1 MRNIVIA
8 AAFLFASQFISAQNN
23 SDKVKVFL
31 DCTQSG
37 LCDFDFV
44 RTEIKAVDFVR
55 DRFVA
60 DVHVLVNTQRSS
72 TGGTQAEVDFMG
84 NKRFQGQS
92 DTLVYF
98 NDPTA
103 TEDEQRKKLVQYLK
117 LGLTRFVAKTSYA
130 GMLKLDFG
138 ASSTKDSAS
147 TPTLA

>member
-1 MRNIVIA
+1 MRKMVIVA
-8 AAFLFASQFISAQNN
+8 VCLLASTFMSAQNN

-31 DCTQSG
+31 DCTQSS

-44 RTEIKAVDFVR
+44 RTEIRAVDFVR

-92 DTLVYF
+92 DTLVFF

-103 TEDEQRKKLVQYLK
+103 TEDEQRKKTGTVPETWTDPFCSENLFCQP
-117 LGLTRFVAKTSYA
+117 VAA
-130 GMLKLDFG
+130 
-138 ASSTKDSAS
+138 
-147 TPTLA
+147 